1 MFLSSRGGARWR
13 NVGLIALIAAV
24 AAYVRAA
31 RDGFPHGGSAAG
43 IVFGAL
49 GLAAIFA
56 LLFFGV
62 RKRDYKSRLG
72 RLETWLHIHIYL
84 GLLSFVLIL
93 LHSGFRFHD
102 KVAISAFVVLILVVA
117 TGVWGAMLYQR
128 VPRLLSEVQTNLPAE
143 EISDQLNQLA
153 RSMARLAGERS
164 TAFREVYR
172 VLLAEAKPGV
182 FAGWRSLFGKSSLF
196 ERSGTEKDGKWQS
209 LFARVGPEEQGDLR
223 RLLILSRQQRALY
236 RRFVIQQRYRNL
248 LQVWLYLHVPLS
260 IALIVVVAAHLV
272 AVFYFWR
279 P

>member
-1 MFLSSRGGARWR
+1 MFLSSRAGARWR
-13 NVGLIALIAAV
+13 NVGLLAMIAAV
-24 AAYVRAA
+24 AAYARAA
-31 RDGFPHGGSAAG
+31 RGGFSHGGSTAG

-49 GLAAIFA
+49 GLAAILA

-72 RLETWLHIHIYL
+72 RLETWLHIHVYL

-102 KVAISAFVVLILVVA
+102 QVAVSAFVVLILVVA
-117 TGVWGAMLYQR
+117 TGVWGALLYQR
-128 VPRLLSEVQTNLPAE
+128 VPRLLSEVQTNLPAD
-143 EISDQLNQLA
+143 EISEQLNQLA

-164 TAFREVYR
+164 APFREVYR

-182 FAGWRSLFGKSSLF
+182 LAGWRSLFRKTSLF
-196 ERSGTEKDGKWQS
+196 EASGTEKDGKWQS
-209 LFARVGPEEQGDLR
+209 LFARIAPEEQEELR
-223 RLLILSRQQRALY
+223 RLLVLSRQHRALY

-260 IALIVVVAAHLV
+260 IALLAAVAAHLI
-272 AVFYFWR
+272 AVFYFWGA
-279 P
+279 